1 VRKIDRDLI
10 KAIKNNETQKVT
22 SLLNQGA
29 NPNCKETYIF
39 RGYINS
45 YRFPL
50 HIATR
55 CTDNRGF
62 GLDFFDTPKIVKS
75 LIDFGAEV
83 NLKDNDEF
91 TPLRFAS
98 VEPKKESVIVLLEN
112 GADVNVLDSQGSS
125 PLMLVSLRPNHE
137 LIKRF
142 LEKGADINSQNN
154 FGYTPL
160 MYSLN
165 FIHIEGQIETVKL
178 LLENGADVN
187 LKDDKGRGIKS
198 LFENRLEQPNVQETI
213 ALLNEY
219 L

>member
-22 SLLNQGA
+22 SLLNEGA

-55 CTDNRGF
+55 CTDDRGF
-62 GLDFFDTPKIVKS
+62 GLDFFDNPEIVKS

-83 NLKDNDEF
+83 NRKDCDDF

-98 VEPKKESVIVLLEN
+98 VEPKQESANV
-112 GADVNVLDSQGSS
+112 ADVNAKDSQGSS
-125 PLMLVSLRPNHE
+125 PLMLVSLRPNHD
-137 LIKRF
+137 LIKQF
-142 LEKGADINSQNN
+142 LERGADINAQNN
-154 FGYTPL
+154 FGHTPL

-187 LKDDKGRGIKS
+187 LKDDKGRGVIG
-198 LFENRLEQPNVQETI
+198 LFENRLEQTNVQKTI